1 MTIARSRGLF
11 LPVLFAL
18 GNVSMLAQNYGDGAG
33 NGAAAGAGLAGCA
46 ACSGIFILIPIAI
59 IVLDIAILVWVARDA
74 KARGMDSPVL
84 WMLLV
89 FFTSF
94 IGLIVYL
101 LVRPPGNT
109 GPCPNCQNKRLES
122 MVKCPHC
129 GFGS

>member
-1 MTIARSRGLF
+1 MTFARSRGL
-11 LPVLFAL
+11 LLAVLFVL
-18 GNVSMLAQNYGDGAG
+18 GNVRLLAQNSDG
-33 NGAAAGAGLAGCA
+33 GAAGVAGCA
-46 ACSGIFILIPIAI
+46 ACSGFLIMVPLAI
-59 IVLDIAILVWVARDA
+59 IALDIAILVWVAKDS

-109 GPCPNCQNKRLES
+109 VPCPNCQNKRLES